1 MSYSAEISRTHPA
14 LFGFLIDESYS
25 MEEEMDGAGGQTLS
39 QICADYLNAFFNTLL
54 LRNIDGESIK
64 NGFEIF
70 AIGYGGSNETRSAL
84 PSVNVS
90 DMPINL
96 EKLQKISISEKREK
110 KIIKKEP
117 DGAGG
122 IIERED
128 TVSVEQPKWIEA
140 THNGN
145 TPMGLAF
152 REALQITEN
161 WVSSHSESF
170 PPIIINIT
178 DGMYNDE
185 DPEPIAE
192 NLKMLSTAD
201 GEVLVFNIHITHN
214 AGTNSVLF
222 PDDSYLDNVPDETS
236 ELLYRMSSY
245 LTENMI
251 KYALSRDKQISQSA
265 KGFAYNADFSSFVDF
280 LDIGTRPA
288 QD

>member
-25 MEEEMDGAGGQTLS
+25 MEEEMDGGAGITMS

-64 NGFEIF
+64 NRFEIF
-70 AIGYGGSNETRSAL
+70 AIGYGGGNETRSAL
-84 PSVNVS
+84 PSVNMD
-90 DMPINL
+90 DMPITL
-96 EKLQKISISEKREK
+96 EKLQKISIPDKKEK
-110 KIIKKEP
+110 KIIKREP

-122 IIERED
+122 ILERED
-128 TVSVEQPKWIEA
+128 TVMIEQPKWIEA

-152 REALQITEN
+152 RNAFKITEN
-161 WVSSHSESF
+161 WVSSHKDCF

-192 NLKMLSTAD
+192 NLKMLSTDD
-201 GEVLVFNIHITHN
+201 GEVLVFNIHITKD
-214 AGTNSVLF
+214 ATTNSVLF

-236 ELLYRMSSY
+236 ALLFRMSSY

-251 KYALSRDKQISQSA
+251 KYALNKDKQISQSA

-288 QD
+288 AD